1 MVTIHKGGFGRLFL
15 YEEDSL
21 IPDHERSLS
30 FVQGLMDAA
39 ESPTPHAIILYP
51 ETMIHIRRIVE
62 RVQELERREVKRAEQ
77 KRQAGAIGGKIGGRI
92 GGSSTSEKKRA
103 ASRANLEV
111 ARLKKTGQE
120 SE

>member
-1 MVTIHKGGFGRLFL
+1 M
-15 YEEDSL
+15 

-30 FVQGLMDAA
+30 FVQGMIDAA
-39 ESPTPHAIILYP
+39 ERPTPHAITLYP
-51 ETMIHIRRIVE
+51 ETMIHIRRIVD
-62 RVQELERREVKRAEQ
+62 RVQELEKREAERAEQ

-103 ASRANLEV
+103 ASRANLKI